1 MGGYINKWKNIIMFT
16 FASTV
21 ITGVFSMAFSKNV
34 IEHKEVI
41 NGSKSFYDLSINDIN
56 GEEINLERF
65 KGKKVMIV
73 NVASRCGY
81 TSQYKD
87 LQSLYE
93 RNRDKLE
100 IIAVPCNDYG
110 SQESGSNSE
119 IKLFCE
125 TNYGVTF
132 TMGSK
137 QKIKSSPI
145 SDLYRWLSDP
155 KQNGWNSSLPSWN
168 FCKYVINEDGQL
180 THFLRSGVSP
190 TSREM
195 SEIIVG

>member
-1 MGGYINKWKNIIMFT
+1 MVGFINKRKKIIMFT

-21 ITGVFSMAFSKNV
+21 ISGVFSMAFSKNV
-34 IEHKEVI
+34 TEHKGFV

-56 GEEINLERF
+56 GDKIKLERF

-87 LQSLYE
+87 LQLLYE
-93 RNRDKLE
+93 KNKDKLE

-125 TNYGVTF
+125 NNYGITF

-155 KQNGWNSSLPSWN
+155 KQNGWNSNLPSWN

-190 TSREM
+190 TGREM

>member
-1 MGGYINKWKNIIMFT
+1 MSGFIKKRKKIIMFT
-16 FASTV
+16 FASTI

-34 IEHKEVI
+34 IE
-41 NGSKSFYDLSINDIN
+41 SKGVVNSSSSFYDLAINDIN
-56 GEEINLERF
+56 GEKINLAKF

-81 TSQYKD
+81 TSQYED
-87 LQSLYE
+87 LQALYE
-93 RNRDKLE
+93 KNKDKLE

-119 IKLFCE
+119 IKNFCE
-125 TNYGVTF
+125 TRYGVSF

-145 SDLYRWLSDP
+145 SALYQWLSDP

-180 THFLRSGVSP
+180 THFLRSGVNP
-190 TSREM
+190 TGKEM
-195 SEIIVG
+195 IEIIDG

>member
-1 MGGYINKWKNIIMFT
+1 
-16 FASTV
+16 
-21 ITGVFSMAFSKNV
+21 MAFSKNV
-34 IEHKEVI
+34 IE
-41 NGSKSFYDLSINDIN
+41 SKGVVNSASSFYDLTINDIN
-56 GEEINLERF
+56 GKKINLAKF

-81 TSQYKD
+81 TSQYED
-87 LQSLYE
+87 LQALYE
-93 RNRDKLE
+93 KNKDKLE

-119 IKLFCE
+119 IKNFCE
-125 TNYGVTF
+125 TRYGVSF

-145 SDLYRWLSDP
+145 SDLYQWLSDP

-180 THFLRSGVSP
+180 THFLRSGVNP
-190 TSREM
+190 TGNEM
-195 SEIIVG
+195 LEIIDG

>member
-1 MGGYINKWKNIIMFT
+1 MVGSIYKRKKIIMFT

-34 IEHKEVI
+34 IENEGVV

-56 GEEINLERF
+56 GEEINFERF

-81 TSQYKD
+81 TSQYKE

-93 RNRDKLE
+93 KNKDKLE

-145 SDLYRWLSDP
+145 SNLYQWLSDP

-168 FCKYVINEDGQL
+168 FCKYVINEEGQL

-190 TSREM
+190 TGKEM
-195 SEIIVG
+195 SQIIVG

>member
-1 MGGYINKWKNIIMFT
+1 MSGFIKKRKKIIMFT
-16 FASTV
+16 FASTI

-34 IEHKEVI
+34 IESKGVI
-41 NGSKSFYDLSINDIN
+41 NSSSSFYDLALNDIN
-56 GEEINLERF
+56 GKKINLANF

-81 TSQYKD
+81 TSQYED
-87 LQSLYE
+87 LQALYE
-93 RNRDKLE
+93 KNKDKLE

-119 IKLFCE
+119 IKNFCE
-125 TNYGVTF
+125 TRYGVSF

-145 SDLYRWLSDP
+145 SDLYQWLSDP

-180 THFLRSGVSP
+180 THFLRSGVNP
-190 TSREM
+190 TGNEM
-195 SEIIVG
+195 LEIIDG

>member
-1 MGGYINKWKNIIMFT
+1 MVGFIKKRKKVIMFT

-21 ITGVFSMAFSKNV
+21 ISGVFSMAFSKNV
-34 IEHKEVI
+34 IEHEGVVS
-41 NGSKSFYDLSINDIN
+41 GSKSFYDLYINDIN
-56 GEEINLERF
+56 GEKINLERF

-81 TSQYKD
+81 TSQYRD

-93 RNRDKLE
+93 KNKDKLE

-119 IKLFCE
+119 IKNFCE
-125 TNYGVTF
+125 TNYGVSF

-137 QKIKSSPI
+137 QKIKSSPM

-168 FCKYVINEDGQL
+168 FCKYIINEDGQL
-180 THFLRSGVSP
+180 THFLRSGV
-190 TSREM
+190 
-195 SEIIVG
+195 G

>member
-1 MGGYINKWKNIIMFT
+1 MVGFINKRKKIIMFT

-34 IEHKEVI
+34 IEHEGFVS
-41 NGSKSFYDLSINDIN
+41 GSKSFYDLSINDIN
-56 GEEINLERF
+56 GERIKLEKF

-81 TSQYKD
+81 TSQYED

-93 RNRDKLE
+93 KNKDKLE

-119 IKLFCE
+119 IKKFCE
-125 TNYGVTF
+125 MNYGVSF

-137 QKIKSSPI
+137 QKIKSSPM
-145 SDLYRWLSDP
+145 SDLYRWLSDT
-155 KQNGWNSSLPSWN
+155 KQNGWNSSLPSCN
-168 FCKYVINEDGQL
+168 FC
-180 THFLRSGVSP
+180 
-190 TSREM
+190 
-195 SEIIVG
+195 

>member
-1 MGGYINKWKNIIMFT
+1 MYEENK
-16 FASTV
+16 
-21 ITGVFSMAFSKNV
+21 
-34 IEHKEVI
+34 
-41 NGSKSFYDLSINDIN
+41 
-56 GEEINLERF
+56 
-65 KGKKVMIV
+65 
-73 NVASRCGY
+73 
-81 TSQYKD
+81 
-87 LQSLYE
+87 
-93 RNRDKLE
+93 DKLE

-168 FCKYVINEDGQL
+168 FCKYVINEEGQL

-190 TSREM
+190 TGREM
-195 SEIIVG
+195 SDIIVG

>member
-1 MGGYINKWKNIIMFT
+1 MFT

-34 IEHKEVI
+34 IEHEGVV

-56 GEEINLERF
+56 GEEINLEQF

-87 LQSLYE
+87 LQLLYE
-93 RNRDKLE
+93 KNKNKLE

-119 IKLFCE
+119 IKNFCE
-125 TNYGVTF
+125 TNYGVSF
-132 TMGSK
+132 TMSSK
-137 QKIKSSPI
+137 QKIKSSPM

-168 FCKYVINEDGQL
+168 FCKYIINEDGKL

-190 TSREM
+190 TGKEI

>member
-1 MGGYINKWKNIIMFT
+1 MVGFINKRKKIIMFT

-21 ITGVFSMAFSKNV
+21 ISGVFSMAFSKNI
-34 IEHKEVI
+34 IEHEGVVS
-41 NGSKSFYDLSINDIN
+41 GSKSFYDISINDIN

-93 RNRDKLE
+93 KNKDNLE

-110 SQESGSNSE
+110 SQESGSNSD
-119 IKLFCE
+119 IKNFCE
-125 TNYGVTF
+125 TNYGVSF
-132 TMGSK
+132 TMSSK
-137 QKIKSSPI
+137 QKIKSSPM

-190 TSREM
+190 TGKEM

>member
-93 RNRDKLE
+93 RNKDKLE

>member
-1 MGGYINKWKNIIMFT
+1 MVGYINKRKKIIMFT

-21 ITGVFSMAFSKNV
+21 ISGVFSMAFSKNI
-34 IEHKEVI
+34 IEHEGVVS
-41 NGSKSFYDLSINDIN
+41 GSKSFYDISINDIN

-93 RNRDKLE
+93 KNKDNLE

-110 SQESGSNSE
+110 SQESGSNSD
-119 IKLFCE
+119 IKNFCE
-125 TNYGVTF
+125 TNYGVSF
-132 TMGSK
+132 TMSSK
-137 QKIKSSPI
+137 QKIKSSPM

-155 KQNGWNSSLPSWN
+155 KQNGWNNSLPSWN

-190 TSREM
+190 TGKEM

>member
-41 NGSKSFYDLSINDIN
+41 NGTKSFYDLSINDIN

-93 RNRDKLE
+93 RNKDKLE

-190 TSREM
+190 TGREI

>member
-1 MGGYINKWKNIIMFT
+1 MVGYINKRKKIIMFT

-21 ITGVFSMAFSKNV
+21 ISGVFSMAFSKNI
-34 IEHKEVI
+34 IEHEGVVS
-41 NGSKSFYDLSINDIN
+41 GSKSFYDISINDIN

-93 RNRDKLE
+93 KNKDNLE

-110 SQESGSNSE
+110 SQESGSNSD
-119 IKLFCE
+119 IKNFCE
-125 TNYGVTF
+125 TNYGVSF
-132 TMGSK
+132 TMSSK
-137 QKIKSSPI
+137 QKIKSSPM

-190 TSREM
+190 TGKEM

>member
-1 MGGYINKWKNIIMFT
+1 MVGFIKKRKKIIMFT

-21 ITGVFSMAFSKNV
+21 ISGVFSMAFSKNV
-34 IEHKEVI
+34 IENEGVVS
-41 NGSKSFYDLSINDIN
+41 GSKSFYDLSINDIN

-65 KGKKVMIV
+65 KGKKIMIV

-93 RNRDKLE
+93 KNKDKLE

-110 SQESGSNSE
+110 SQESGSNSD
-119 IKLFCE
+119 IKNFCE
-125 TNYGVTF
+125 TNYGVSF

-137 QKIKSSPI
+137 QNIKSSPM

-180 THFLRSGVSP
+180 THFLRSGVNP
-190 TSREM
+190 TGKEM
-195 SEIIVG
+195 SEIIIR

>member
-1 MGGYINKWKNIIMFT
+1 MVGYIKKRKKIIMFT

-21 ITGVFSMAFSKNV
+21 ISGVFSMAFSKNI
-34 IEHKEVI
+34 IEHEGVVS
-41 NGSKSFYDLSINDIN
+41 GSKSFYDISINDIN

-93 RNRDKLE
+93 KNKDNLE

-110 SQESGSNSE
+110 SQESGSNSD
-119 IKLFCE
+119 IKNFCE
-125 TNYGVTF
+125 TNYGVSF
-132 TMGSK
+132 TMSSK
-137 QKIKSSPI
+137 QKIKSSPM

-190 TSREM
+190 TGKEM

>member
-1 MGGYINKWKNIIMFT
+1 MVGSINKRKKIIMFT

-34 IEHKEVI
+34 IENEGVV

-56 GEEINLERF
+56 GEEINFERF

-81 TSQYKD
+81 TSQYKE

-93 RNRDKLE
+93 KNEDKLE

-145 SDLYRWLSDP
+145 SNLYQWLSDP

-168 FCKYVINEDGQL
+168 FCKYVINEEGQL

-190 TSREM
+190 TGKEM

>member
-1 MGGYINKWKNIIMFT
+1 MFGLIKERKKIIMFT
-16 FASTV
+16 FAST
-21 ITGVFSMAFSKNV
+21 IISGVFSMAFSKNV
-34 IEHKEVI
+34 IE
-41 NGSKSFYDLSINDIN
+41 SKGVVNSASSFYDLALNDIN
-56 GEEINLERF
+56 GKKINLAKF

-87 LQSLYE
+87 LQALYE
-93 RNRDKLE
+93 KNKDKLE

-119 IKLFCE
+119 IKNFCE
-125 TNYGVTF
+125 TRYGVSF

-145 SDLYRWLSDP
+145 SDLYHWLSDP

-180 THFLRSGVSP
+180 THFLRSGVNP
-190 TSREM
+190 TGSEM
-195 SEIIVG
+195 IEIIDG

>member
-1 MGGYINKWKNIIMFT
+1 MFT
-16 FASTV
+16 FASTI

-34 IEHKEVI
+34 IE
-41 NGSKSFYDLSINDIN
+41 SKGVVNSPSSFYDLAINDIN
-56 GEEINLERF
+56 GKKINLAKF
-65 KGKKVMIV
+65 KGKKIMIV

-81 TSQYKD
+81 TSQYED
-87 LQSLYE
+87 LQALYE
-93 RNRDKLE
+93 KNKDKLE

-119 IKLFCE
+119 IKNFCE
-125 TNYGVTF
+125 TRYGVSF

-145 SDLYRWLSDP
+145 SDLYQWLSDP

-180 THFLRSGVSP
+180 THFLRSGVNP
-190 TSREM
+190 NGNEM
-195 SEIIVG
+195 LEIIDG

>member
-1 MGGYINKWKNIIMFT
+1 MVGSINKRKKIIMFT

-34 IEHKEVI
+34 IENEGVV

-56 GEEINLERF
+56 GEEINFERF

-81 TSQYKD
+81 TSQYKE

-93 RNRDKLE
+93 KNEDKLE

-145 SDLYRWLSDP
+145 SNLYRWLSDP

-168 FCKYVINEDGQL
+168 FCKYVINEEGQL

-190 TSREM
+190 TGKEM

>member
-1 MGGYINKWKNIIMFT
+1 MFGFIKERKKIIMFT
-16 FASTV
+16 FAST
-21 ITGVFSMAFSKNV
+21 IISGVFSMAFSKNV
-34 IEHKEVI
+34 IE
-41 NGSKSFYDLSINDIN
+41 SKGVVNSASSFYDLAINDIN
-56 GEEINLERF
+56 GKKINLSKF

-81 TSQYKD
+81 TSQYED
-87 LQSLYE
+87 LQALYE
-93 RNRDKLE
+93 KNKDKLE

-119 IKLFCE
+119 IKNFCE
-125 TNYGVTF
+125 TRYGVSF

-145 SDLYRWLSDP
+145 SALYQWLSDP

-180 THFLRSGVSP
+180 THFLRSGVNP
-190 TSREM
+190 TGKEM
-195 SEIIVG
+195 IEIIDG

>member
-1 MGGYINKWKNIIMFT
+1 MVGFINKRKKIIMFT

-34 IEHKEVI
+34 IEQEGVVS
-41 NGSKSFYDLSINDIN
+41 GSKSFYDLSINDIN

-93 RNRDKLE
+93 RNKDKLE
-100 IIAVPCNDYG
+100 IIAVP
-110 SQESGSNSE
+110 
-119 IKLFCE
+119 
-125 TNYGVTF
+125 
-132 TMGSK
+132 
-137 QKIKSSPI
+137 
-145 SDLYRWLSDP
+145 
-155 KQNGWNSSLPSWN
+155 
-168 FCKYVINEDGQL
+168 
-180 THFLRSGVSP
+180 
-190 TSREM
+190 
-195 SEIIVG
+195 

>member
-1 MGGYINKWKNIIMFT
+1 MVGFIKKRKKIIMFT

-34 IEHKEVI
+34 IEHEGVVS
-41 NGSKSFYDLSINDIN
+41 GSKSFYDLSINDIN

-65 KGKKVMIV
+65 KGKKIMIV

-81 TSQYKD
+81 TSQYRD

-93 RNRDKLE
+93 KNKDKLE

-110 SQESGSNSE
+110 SQESGSNSD
-119 IKLFCE
+119 IKNFCE
-125 TNYGVTF
+125 TNYGVSF

-137 QKIKSSPI
+137 QQIKSSPM

-190 TSREM
+190 TGKEM

>member
-1 MGGYINKWKNIIMFT
+1 MVGFIKKRKKIIMFT

-21 ITGVFSMAFSKNV
+21 ISGVFSMAFSKNL
-34 IEHKEVI
+34 IEHEGVLS
-41 NGSKSFYDLSINDIN
+41 GSKSFYDLTINDIS

-87 LQSLYE
+87 LQLLYE
-93 RNRDKLE
+93 KNKDKLE

-119 IKLFCE
+119 IKNFCE
-125 TNYGVTF
+125 TNYCVSF
-132 TMGSK
+132 TMCSK
-137 QKIKSSPI
+137 QKIKSSPM

-155 KQNGWNSSLPSWN
+155 KQNGWNSSLPSRN
-168 FCKYVINEDGQL
+168 FCKYIINENGQL

-190 TSREM
+190 TGKEI

>member
-41 NGSKSFYDLSINDIN
+41 NGSKSFYDISINDIN

-93 RNRDKLE
+93 RNKDKLE

-190 TSREM
+190 TGREM

>member
-1 MGGYINKWKNIIMFT
+1 MFGFIKERKKIIMFT
-16 FASTV
+16 FAST
-21 ITGVFSMAFSKNV
+21 IISGVFSMAFSKNV
-34 IEHKEVI
+34 IEAKGVV
-41 NGSKSFYDLSINDIN
+41 NSVSSFYDLAINDIN
-56 GEEINLERF
+56 GKKINLAKF

-81 TSQYKD
+81 TSQYED
-87 LQSLYE
+87 LQALYE
-93 RNRDKLE
+93 KNKDKLE

-119 IKLFCE
+119 IKNFCE
-125 TNYGVTF
+125 TRYGVSF

-145 SDLYRWLSDP
+145 SDLYKWLSDP

-180 THFLRSGVSP
+180 THFLRSGVNP
-190 TSREM
+190 TGKEM
-195 SEIIVG
+195 IEIIDG

>member
-1 MGGYINKWKNIIMFT
+1 MFSLISKRKKIIMFT

-34 IEHKEVI
+34 IEHEGVV
-41 NGSKSFYDLSINDIN
+41 NGSKSFYDLSIIDIN
-56 GEEINLERF
+56 GEKINLEKF
-65 KGKKVMIV
+65 KGKKILIV

-81 TSQYKD
+81 TSQYRD

-93 RNRDKLE
+93 KSKDKLE

-132 TMGSK
+132 TIGSK

-190 TSREM
+190 TGREI

>member
-1 MGGYINKWKNIIMFT
+1 MSSYLYKRKKIIMLT
-16 FASTV
+16 FASTI

-34 IEHKEVI
+34 IEPKSVRS
-41 NGSKSFYDLSINDIN
+41 GSSSFYDLSVNDIN
-56 GEEINLERF
+56 GEKINLEKF

-81 TSQYKD
+81 TSQYED
-87 LQSLYE
+87 LQALYE
-93 RNRDKLE
+93 KNKDRLE

-119 IKLFCE
+119 IKSFCE
-125 TNYGVTF
+125 TNYGVSF
-132 TMGSK
+132 TIGSK
-137 QKIKSSPI
+137 QKIKSSPM

-155 KQNGWNSSLPSWN
+155 KRNGWNSNLPSWN

-180 THFLRSGVSP
+180 THFLRSGVNP
-190 TSREM
+190 TGKEM
-195 SEIIVG
+195 TEIIVG

>member
-41 NGSKSFYDLSINDIN
+41 NGSKSFYDISINDIN

-93 RNRDKLE
+93 RNKDKLE

-119 IKLFCE
+119 IRVFCE

-190 TSREM
+190 TGREM

>member
-81 TSQYKD
+81 TSQYRD

-93 RNRDKLE
+93 RNKDKLE

-190 TSREM
+190 TGREM